1 MSEEIKPEKNN
12 EIKPVLLSFDDF
24 VAATETHP
32 PWPRSGQTVVGFLE
46 VEYIGKHWDDEPD
59 LIFHPLVPTS
69 KDAEFVYATEEGLS
83 LRFLMGY
90 DSVPHA
96 SGFYHIMMTFHM
108 EKDYDWETGGTEW
121 NYYWEVKRL
130 QFIGSAINLEDLCP
144 LS

>member
-1 MSEEIKPEKNN
+1 MSE
-12 EIKPVLLSFDDF
+12 EIKPVLLSLDDF
-24 VAATETHP
+24 INVTAVQRVAESYP

-59 LIFHPLVPTS
+59 LIFHPLTPTS
-69 KDAEFVYATEEGLS
+69 KDAEFVNSTEEGLS
-83 LRFLMGY
+83 LRFLMGD

-108 EKDYDWETGGTEW
+108 EKHYDWESGTYEW
-121 NYYWEVKRL
+121 DYNWNVNSL
-130 QFIGSAINLEDLCP
+130 QFMGSTIKLENLYP